1 MFKNSLGST
10 HVLEQLLF
18 SMFSSILTFDFD
30 IIFESLFTL
39 WGPNGLYVGVKVGSE
54 IFLVY

>member
-18 SMFSSILTFDFD
+18 SMFSSILTVDFD
-30 IIFESLFTL
+30 IIM
-39 WGPNGLYVGVKVGSE
+39 GSMGS
-54 IFLVY
+54 